1 MRMLVVGA
9 GATGGFFGGRL
20 AQAGRDV
27 SFLVR
32 PARAALLRERG
43 LEILSPHG
51 NASLRPV
58 VLTTD
63 ELRAPFDA
71 VLLTVKSFSL
81 EASMRDFAPAVGPG
95 TIILPV
101 LNGMRHM
108 DALAQRFGKGAVGG
122 CAAKVA
128 ATLDE
133 AGRIVQLAPFQD
145 MAYGEMDGSRSA
157 RIEALDQFMRGAGFD
172 ARLSADIALEMW
184 EKWALL
190 ATLGGVTC
198 LMRGN
203 LGEIEAASGGGEFL
217 LRFFEEVTAVIGAVG
232 MRLPEGFIAQTRALL
247 SAAKGS
253 SLTSSMYRDLAQGK
267 AVEADPIVGDLLARG
282 RRAGLVTPL
291 LAAAYSNLDVY
302 QSRIARSG

>member
-1 MRMLVVGA
+1 MRMLIVGA

-32 PARAALLRERG
+32 PARAAQLREHG
-43 LEILSPHG
+43 LEIVSPHG
-51 NASLRPV
+51 NAHVRPTVVTAQDLR
-58 VLTTD
+58 
-63 ELRAPFDA
+63 EPFDA

-81 EASMRDFAPAVGPG
+81 EESMRDFAPAVGHG

-108 DALAQRFGKGAVGG
+108 DVLAARFGKGAVGG

-133 AGRIVQLAPFQD
+133 SGRIVQLAPFQD
-145 MAYGEMDGSRSA
+145 IAYGEMDGSRSA
-157 RIEALDQFMRGAGFD
+157 RVEALDAFMRGAGFD
-172 ARLSADIALEMW
+172 ARLSTEMAREMW
-184 EKWALL
+184 EKWAML

-203 LGEIEAASGGGEFL
+203 LGEIEGASGGGEFL
-217 LRFFEEVTAVIGAVG
+217 LKFFEEVAAVIGAVA
-232 MRLPEGFIAQTRALL
+232 MRLPEGFLAQTRALL
-247 SAAKGS
+247 GAAKGS
-253 SLTSSMYRDLAQGK
+253 TLTSSMYRDLAQGK
-267 AVEADPIVGDLLARG
+267 PVEADQILGDLLARG
-282 RRAGLVTPL
+282 RKAGVATPL
-291 LAAAYSNLDVY
+291 LAAAYTTLDIY
-302 QSRIARSG
+302 QSRAAHPR